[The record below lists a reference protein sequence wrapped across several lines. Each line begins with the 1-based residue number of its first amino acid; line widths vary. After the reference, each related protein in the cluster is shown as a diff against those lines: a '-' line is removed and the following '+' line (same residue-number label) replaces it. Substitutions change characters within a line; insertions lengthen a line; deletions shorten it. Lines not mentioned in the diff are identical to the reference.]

1 MFCVQ
6 WLSRCLMILICSIS
20 ISVEALEVTPMVI
33 TLSPEKP
40 SKIPSS
46 LIFNQLPR
54 EIAFDIEIYEIDFS
68 TPSPSLIKLEDSPLW
83 VFPPSLF
90 LQEGQGQRIQF
101 RWIGQRLPQQ
111 DKSYQV
117 SLIEQPL
124 ASNIG
129 SGTSQLKILMNVNLV
144 VHVDRDI
151 YLPNLKILTSRIESG
166 EVLAQVKNEG
176 EGAARLSDYKIKVT
190 TNKSV
195 VTTFEKQALLEKG
208 YDVFFAPYAIQT
220 IKVKL
225 PEHIE
230 SREVEYLSLDL
241 VQ

>member
-6 WLSRCLMILICSIS
+6 WFSRCLMILICSIS

-33 TLSPEKP
+33 TLSPDKP

-46 LIFNQLPR
+46 FIYNQLPR
-54 EIAFDIEIYEIDFS
+54 EIAFDIEVFEINFS
-68 TPSPSLIKLEDSPLW
+68 ESSPSLKKLEDSPLW

-90 LQEGQGQRIQF
+90 LQEGQGQKIQF
-101 RWIGQRLPQQ
+101 RWVAESFPKY

-117 SLIEQPL
+117 SLVEQPL

-129 SGTSQLKILMNVNLV
+129 SDTSQLKILMNVNLV

-151 YLPNLKILTSRIESG
+151 YSPNLKILTSKIESG
-166 EVLAQVKNEG
+166 ELLAQIKNEG

-195 VTTFEKQALLEKG
+195 VATFEKQALLEKG
-208 YDVFFAPYAIQT
+208 YDVFFAPYATQT

-225 PEHIE
+225 PENIE
-230 SREVEYLSLDL
+230 SREVGHLSLDL

>member
-6 WLSRCLMILICSIS
+6 WLSRCLMILICSIF

-46 LIFNQLPR
+46 LIYNQLPR

-129 SGTSQLKILMNVNLV
+129 SGTSQLKILMNVNL
-144 VHVDRDI
+144 
-151 YLPNLKILTSRIESG
+151 IL
-166 EVLAQVKNEG
+166 
-176 EGAARLSDYKIKVT
+176 
-190 TNKSV
+190 
-195 VTTFEKQALLEKG
+195 
-208 YDVFFAPYAIQT
+208 
-220 IKVKL
+220 
-225 PEHIE
+225 
-230 SREVEYLSLDL
+230 
-241 VQ
+241 